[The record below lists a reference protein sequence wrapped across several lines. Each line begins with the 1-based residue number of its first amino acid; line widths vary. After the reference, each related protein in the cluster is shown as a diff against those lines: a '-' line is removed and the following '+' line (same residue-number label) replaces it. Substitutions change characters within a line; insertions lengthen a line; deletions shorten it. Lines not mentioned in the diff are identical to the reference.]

1 MKILAAIVTHN
12 RCELL
17 ERCINHLQEQTRLPD
32 SILVVNNGSTD
43 ATVDMLMRRNI
54 QYITQENLGS
64 AGGWNRAISYALEN
78 HFDAVWLMDDDGFSS
93 PSALERLENN
103 LDIGTACVSSV
114 VLRENDRKRLV
125 FPFPVLDEKQLPV
138 IFSWRRKL
146 KTIDDVLSVCP
157 SGLYPFANFFNG
169 TLISTDA
176 IKKVGNV
183 DKNFF
188 ICGDE
193 VDYFYRLRSV
203 GKVLTDMKAHH
214 YHPNVNERTWS
225 DLKIY
230 YYTKNTIIL
239 NKRHLNRV
247 SLRNNLAVAATF
259 YRIFIHNGWKG
270 VISYLYRNNL
280 KALMISI
287 WRGLDGSVAIDF
299 LNKRILVLCP
309 NPENYAPAQRLKYE
323 QYFEF
328 LRDNNYEIQVSSF
341 MTVSFQNIVYSDGQ
355 YLRKIFWTLVGYF
368 RRIYDL
374 LRLPFYDGVY
384 IFLSVTPFGPPI
396 FEFLTRI
403 LNKNIIYDIDDMVF
417 LKTKSVY
424 NQPVSALKGRGKMQY
439 MMKHAKHIITCT
451 DTLDAYARKYNQNTT
466 NISSTINT
474 DTYIPTNKYNNSNQL
489 VLGWSGSH
497 STSQY
502 LYLLEGVL
510 QKISSS
516 RSVKILVIGDASF
529 NIDGV
534 ELEALPWRENSE
546 VDDLR
551 RIDIGLYPLP
561 DEPWVYGKSGL
572 KALQYMALGIPTIAS
587 AVGMNFKVIE
597 DGVSGFLVK
606 NDREWITTITRLID
620 DPALRERV
628 GKASR
633 SRVLETYSVKVNQ
646 PTYLSIFKE
655 VYGSGSH

>member
-1 MKILAAIVTHN
+1 MKILAAIITHN

-17 ERCINHLQEQTRLPD
+17 ERCINHLQKQTRIPD

-43 ATVDMLMRRNI
+43 ATVDMLIRRNI
-54 QYITQENLGS
+54 QHINQENLGS
-64 AGGWNRAISYALEN
+64 AGGWNRCISYALEN
-78 HFDAVWLMDDDGFSS
+78 HFDAVWLMDDDGFSN
-93 PSALERLENN
+93 PSALECLESN
-103 LDIGTACVSSV
+103 LNTGTACVSSV
-114 VLRENDRKRLV
+114 VLREKDRKRLV
-125 FPFPVLDEKQLPV
+125 FPFPVLNDKKLPV
-138 IFSWRRKL
+138 IFSLRYKL
-146 KTIDDVLSVCP
+146 KTINDVLSECP
-157 SGLYPFANFFNG
+157 SELYPFANFFNG
-169 TLISTDA
+169 ALISCDA
-176 IKKVGNV
+176 IKKIGNV
-183 DKNFF
+183 NKDFF

-203 GKVLTDMKAHH
+203 GKVLTDMNAHH

-239 NKRHLNRV
+239 NKRHLNMV
-247 SLRNNLAVAATF
+247 PLRNILAVAATF
-259 YRIFIHNGWKG
+259 YRIFIHNGLKG

-280 KALMISI
+280 KALQISI
-287 WRGLDGSVAIDF
+287 RRGLDGRVAVDF
-299 LNKRILVLCP
+299 LDKRILVLCP

-328 LRDNNYEIQVSSF
+328 LRANNYDIQVSSF
-341 MTVSFQNIVYSDGQ
+341 MTESFQKIVYSKGN
-355 YLRKIFWTLVGYF
+355 YITKAMWTVVGYF
-368 RRIYDL
+368 RRFYDL

-384 IFLSVTPFGPPI
+384 VFLSVTPFGPYF

-417 LKTKSVY
+417 LKTTSVY

-451 DTLDAYARKYNQNTT
+451 DTLDDYARQYNKNTT

-474 DTYIPTNKYNNSNQL
+474 DTYIPTNRYNNSNQL
-489 VLGWSGSH
+489 VIGWSGSH

-502 LYLLEGVL
+502 LYLLDNVL
-510 QKISSS
+510 KNISSS
-516 RSVKILVIGDASF
+516 HSVKILVIGDASF
-529 NIDGV
+529 NIDGL
-534 ELEALPWRENSE
+534 ELEALPWRESTE
-546 VDDLR
+546 VDDLTK
-551 RIDIGLYPLP
+551 IDIGLYPLP

-572 KALQYMALGIPTIAS
+572 KALQYMALGIPTVAS

-606 NDREWITTITRLID
+606 NDREWISTITRLID
-620 DPALRERV
+620 DPTLRARV
-628 GKASR
+628 GEASR
-633 SRVLETYSVKVNQ
+633 LRVLSTYSVKVNQ
-646 PTYLSIFKE
+646 PTYLSIFKK
-655 VYGSGSH
+655 VYG

>member
-64 AGGWNRAISYALEN
+64 AGGWNRCISYALEH
-78 HFDAVWLMDDDGFSS
+78 HFDAVWLMDDDGFPN
-93 PSALERLENN
+93 PSALERLESN
-103 LDIGTACVSSV
+103 LDTGTACVSSV

-125 FPFPVLDEKQLPV
+125 FPFPVLDDKKLPV
-138 IFSWRRKL
+138 IFSLRRKL

-239 NKRHLNRV
+239 NRRHLNRV

-259 YRIFIHNGWKG
+259 YRIFVHNGWKG

-280 KALMISI
+280 NTLLISI
-287 WRGLDGSVAIDF
+287 RRGLNGRVAADF
-299 LNKRILVLCP
+299 LNKKILVLCP

-341 MTVSFQNIVYSDGQ
+341 MTESFQKIVYSKGN
-355 YLRKIFWTLVGYF
+355 YIRKIIWTVVGYF

-374 LRLPFYDGVY
+374 FRLPFYDGVY
-384 IFLSVTPFGPPI
+384 VHLYVTPFGPTF
-396 FEFLTRI
+396 FEFLTRM

-474 DTYIPTNKYNNSNQL
+474 DTYIPTNRYNNSNQL

-502 LYLLEGVL
+502 LYLLESVL
-510 QKISSS
+510 QNISSS

-529 NIDGV
+529 NIDGI
-534 ELEALPWRENSE
+534 ELEALPWSESTE

-572 KALQYMALGIPTIAS
+572 KALQYMALGIPTVAS

-606 NDREWITTITRLID
+606 DDREWITTITRLID
-620 DPALRERV
+620 DPALRERI

-633 SRVLETYSVKVNQ
+633 SRVLDTYSVKVNQ

-655 VYGSGSH
+655 VYGLGSH